1 MQSEAL
7 QLEGL
12 IPGQPLEINTR
23 KEVNRQQPLSTRIV
37 VIIYAI
43 GLCALAIFSI
53 YSSIRTFTGMVDT
66 SGDVVSSF
74 DTVHRLLSIVLK
86 REKEWPVALVT
97 HASNIVEI
105 RKSLET
111 LLNETRGGLHI

>member
-1 MQSEAL
+1 MQSDAL

-12 IPGQPLEINTR
+12 VSGQLLEINTH
-23 KEVNRQQPLSTRIV
+23 KAAERQQPLSTRLV

-53 YSSIRTFTGMVDT
+53 YSTIHTFTGMADT

-74 DTVHRLLSIVLK
+74 NTVHRLLSIVLK

-97 HASNIVEI
+97 HTSNIAEI